1 MAQQRLKDAGSL
13 YAWLTTDGYV
23 RGRDETA
30 AVLSRKKCRSRR
42 RASSGTEDGHKESEQ
57 QQVKELS
64 SKLSNRRYR
73 RWMNDKLLREL
84 APPLDAFEIG
94 ALFAPPPWGEK
105 NVVSPFE
112 QVAASAHHMALWE
125 PFRNNVDMDLQA
137 MLLEQ
142 ADHREKV
149 RAKGKEGGMKDA
161 MTAWNRVERNLR
173 GALCRVSTSPLVEE
187 LEERLVAFIGGEEK
201 ELLLEAEL
209 PYHRLLLH
217 GLSQFHGLVAQTV
230 QASEDENGST
240 TPTSCVLIKRRGNMC
255 YSAGCSLPRFLGE
268 IRQSTPTA
276 AAA

>member
-42 RASSGTEDGHKESEQ
+42 RASSGTEDAHKESEQ

-94 ALFAPPPWGEK
+94 ALFAPPPW
-105 NVVSPFE
+105 
-112 QVAASAHHMALWE
+112 VAASAHDMALWE
-125 PFRNNVDMDLQA
+125 PFRNNVDMDLQ
-137 MLLEQ
+137 
-142 ADHREKV
+142 EKV

-173 GALCRVSTSPLVEE
+173 GTLRRVSTSPLVEE

-217 GLSQFHGLVAQTV
+217 GLSQFHGLVARTV
-230 QASEDENGST
+230 QTSEDEN
-240 TPTSCVLIKRRGNMC
+240 GNMC
-255 YSAGCSLPRFLGE
+255 YSAGCSLPQFLGE